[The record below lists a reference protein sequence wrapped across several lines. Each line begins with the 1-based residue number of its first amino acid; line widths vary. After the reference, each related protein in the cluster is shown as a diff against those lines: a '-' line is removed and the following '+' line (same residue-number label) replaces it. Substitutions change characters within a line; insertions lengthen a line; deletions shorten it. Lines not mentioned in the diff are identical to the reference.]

1 LLAELFGQASWVLGL
16 TARLLAQ
23 HCHAKSLVHPARW
36 LAAGEFAEAIRDQFL
51 QERVEF
57 FK

>member
-1 LLAELFGQASWVLGL
+1 MAGSTAISAGL
-16 TARLLAQ
+16 SPWRMPCILP
-23 HCHAKSLVHPARW
+23 CPAVPC
-36 LAAGEFAEAIRDQFL
+36 LAGEFAEAIRDQFL